1 MSNLIWTLAAVNR
14 MGLPAL
20 PHDLLLHIYS
30 LLDVADALALSR
42 TCRSLHG
49 FTESRAAW
57 LTLTRTLAFSRAV
70 ALPAEKQLTTIP
82 ADLTTD
88 EMRAV
93 VQQTTKLANNLS
105 LPNPA
110 LSHIGSLALPEAA
123 TVVHSTLLPG
133 GRFLLTAQHGGTFAC
148 WDLAITEPVS
158 SSQPPSFPRRRSMR
172 TQTNSVDGIDVE
184 MGSESDNDM
193 HPEYDTPTP
202 GDELRRPRCVAAWE
216 TKAEYVEFA
225 YDLVPGGVLV
235 ALMVAVQVG
244 HNPPILKRDM
254 YVVRID
260 LPTSITP
267 VPVPPGQYPGP
278 PNPFSFSTTASLFA
292 GRHHGLSFIAHS
304 PLRQPVFIYTTFI
317 NASGHAGILG
327 DIPDTM
333 VVFILLFDPNA
344 PSTPTPSL
352 SPQSSLVHPIRC
364 ASSLVHCGFK
374 VAPGMRYTALST
386 STHVLLYA
394 ESTHKTITRRIE
406 VQSLRKRWAASTIPI
421 TTPIQCIDLGIKALG
436 TPRSRDF
443 VGSPGTE
450 GASLYTTVRVMLR
463 KANPKW
469 LLQELTNGSSEAL
482 DAKVH
487 RRRGRRSGSARK
499 KGVPETVC
507 ALGLSVDVEDRRAD
521 IFRGLVLGAHDVA
534 PDSEDEPDDSEDE
547 DVGTSTGSAL
557 GSRLAPGNILSTQ
570 ADDYSLPTPS
580 QSSLLEPI
588 QVGAS
593 SSSSSSSPPSNPV
606 LPLRRPF
613 RRICR
618 VRYKRTIFPAHVNYA
633 HELAGM
639 GSFGRYAAWIEGDGV
654 PEEVDWQKESLRVV
668 VSPLMRETGAEEYPE
683 LANVEPDKAETAL
696 RQSAGSSARVLNVP
710 SVFQPKLNMV
720 SCLAFEDAAGV
731 LALST
736 IEGQATYSGVPVY
749 EMICKSVAVM
759 RRRSD
764 SWLNATQILKVA
776 GFDKPQRTRVLEREV
791 QKGEHEK
798 VQGGYGKY
806 QGAQTFTQTAKYHLE
821 LVYITGTWVPLDRGM
836 QLAQQY
842 HVENMLRP
850 IIDFTPAASSPP
862 LAPKHLTAPAARAR
876 PKESPDLEP
885 EPKVTPA
892 PVAESHPPRGSED
905 GSLTDSPSE
914 VSESSR
920 TPSPLLTDARPSE
933 RNGQNGHHRSAS
945 GLELPHSQPAESHSQ
960 THSQPALFNTDT
972 RKDNSAGPRYA
983 DIMLE
988 YFISDTNQIPSVL
1001 VSPPP
1006 DFEPD
1011 VPIDDDGHTALHWA
1025 CAMGRIRVVKLLLS
1039 AGADI
1044 FKENKSG
1051 QTPLMRSVMFANNYD
1066 VRKFPELYEL
1076 LHRSTLN
1083 VDNFNRT
1090 VFHHIVDVAMS
1101 KGKAH
1106 AARYYMETLL
1116 SRLSDFP
1123 DELADVINFQ
1133 DDDGETALTMA
1144 ARCRSKRLVKILL
1157 DHGAD
1162 PKIANRDGKTT
1173 EDYIFEDERFRLS
1186 PSIAPAAPQPALEL
1200 APQLH
1205 YSKTAQRTTTKATA
1219 EAATL
1224 MASLAAAFDA
1234 ELVSKERDLAQ
1245 AHALLT
1251 NIQGE
1256 ILESQRAVN
1265 VLKTQGQGL
1274 EEAERELKILEEEL
1288 RAKMGTRYRLG
1299 WEKWLRDE
1307 EARDKAWKTEQ
1318 AQSSSQSQPSN
1329 PSSEH
1334 APLPTLTIDL
1344 SELYTPPPKGTSIAE
1359 ACDALRAEIGKL
1371 RTRQHELFDE
1381 FVRQQADSGT
1391 SGRMAEY
1398 RRLISA
1404 AAGGVPTQEV
1414 DSVVPMLLEQLES
1427 EEATLNVAWA
1437 SQSQGSA
1444 RPPNAGLNTGAAR
1457 GTS

>member
-1 MSNLIWTLAAVNR
+1 MMSNTTWTLAAVNR
-14 MGLPAL
+14 RGLPTL

-30 LLDVADALALSR
+30 LLDVTDAVALSE

-49 FTESRAAW
+49 FAVSRAAW
-57 LTLTRTLAFSRAV
+57 LTLARTLAASRAI
-70 ALPAEKQLTTIP
+70 AFPTEKQLTTMP
-82 ADLTTD
+82 ADLTTE
-88 EMRAV
+88 EMRAMV
-93 VQQTTKLANNLS
+93 KQTTKLANNLNH
-105 LPNPA
+105 PNPA
-110 LSHIGSLALPEAA
+110 LSSTNSLALPEAA
-123 TVVHSTLLPG
+123 TVVHSALLPG
-133 GRFLLTAQHGGTFAC
+133 ARFLLTAQHGGTFAV
-148 WDLAITEPVS
+148 WDLTTPEPVS
-158 SSQPPSFPRRRSMR
+158 TSQPPAFPRRRSIR
-172 TQTNSVDGIDVE
+172 TQTNSADGLDVE
-184 MGSESDNDM
+184 MGSEFDDDM
-193 HPEYDTPTP
+193 RPEYDTNCPRA
-202 GDELRRPRCVAAWE
+202 ELRRPQCVAAWE

-244 HNPPILKRDM
+244 QNPPVLKRDM

-260 LPTSITP
+260 LPTSTEP
-267 VPVPPGQYPGP
+267 APVPPGQYPNP
-278 PNPFSFSTTASLFA
+278 PSPFNSSSGSPPLFA
-292 GRHHGLSFIAHS
+292 GRHHGLRFIAHS
-304 PLRQPVFIYTTFI
+304 PLRQPVFISTTFI
-317 NASGHAGILG
+317 NAAGHAGILG

-333 VVFILLFDPNA
+333 VVFILLFDPNIPLA
-344 PSTPTPSL
+344 SAPSL
-352 SPQSSLVHPIRC
+352 SSLPSPEHPIRC

-374 VAPGMRYTALST
+374 IAPGMRYTALST

-394 ESTHKTITRRIE
+394 ESTLKTVSRRIE
-406 VQSLRKRWAASTIPI
+406 VQSLRRRWAASTITF
-421 TTPIQCIDLGIKALG
+421 TTPIQCVDLGIKVLG

-443 VGSPGTE
+443 IGSPGTE
-450 GASLYTTVRVMLR
+450 GAPLFNTVRAMLR

-469 LLQELTNGSSEAL
+469 LLKDLTNTPGEAI
-482 DAKVH
+482 DPKAR
-487 RRRGRRSGSARK
+487 RRRGRRAGPAGK
-499 KGVPETVC
+499 KGACETVC

-521 IFRGLVLGAHDVA
+521 IFRGIVLGAHDVA
-534 PDSEDEPDDSEDE
+534 PDSEEEPEDSGDDE
-547 DVGTSTGSAL
+547 DPGTSTGFVH
-557 GSRLAPGNILSTQ
+557 GTRLAPGNILSTQ
-570 ADDYSLPTPS
+570 ADSYSMPTPS
-580 QSSLLEPI
+580 QSSLLEPT
-588 QVGAS
+588 QTET
-593 SSSSSSSPPSNPV
+593 SSSSSPSSPV

-613 RRICR
+613 RRACR

-654 PEEVDWQKESLRVV
+654 LEEVDWQKEALRVV
-668 VSPLMRETGAEEYPE
+668 VAPLTRETGAEEYPD
-683 LANVEPDKAETAL
+683 LAGEDASKAETAI
-696 RQSAGSSARVLNVP
+696 RQAAGSLARVLNVP
-710 SVFQPKLNMV
+710 SALQPKLNMV

-731 LALST
+731 LALCT
-736 IEGQATYSGVPVY
+736 IEGQVCKDIIMAGPGDTQIFKATYSGVPVY

-776 GFDKPQRTRVLEREV
+776 GLDKPQRTRVLEREV

-806 QGAQTFTQTAKYHLE
+806 QG
-821 LVYITGTWVPLDRGM
+821 TWVPLDRGL

-842 HVENMLRP
+842 HVETLLKA

-862 LAPKHLTAPAARAR
+862 LAPKHLTAAPAR
-876 PKESPDLEP
+876 PRQKESPEP
-885 EPKVTPA
+885 VKEPKPVVD
-892 PVAESHPPRGSED
+892 VAEGNVPRGSED

-914 VSESSR
+914 VSEPSR
-920 TPSPLLTDARPSE
+920 TPSPLLVEVGPSG
-933 RNGQNGHHRSAS
+933 RNGHNGHLRSGS
-945 GLELPHSQPAESHSQ
+945 GLENASQSINSRSQ
-960 THSQPALFNTDT
+960 TYSQPALFNTGDS
-972 RKDNSAGPRYA
+972 RKENSTGPRYA

-1001 VSPPP
+1001 VSPPS

-1173 EDYIFEDERFRLS
+1173 EDYIFEDERFRMS
-1186 PSIAPAAPQPALEL
+1186 PTIAPAAPQPPLEL
-1200 APQLH
+1200 TPQLH

-1219 EAATL
+1219 EAASL

-1265 VLKTQGQGL
+1265 VLKAQGQGL
-1274 EEAERELKILEEEL
+1274 EEAERELKDLEEEL
-1288 RAKMGTRYRLG
+1288 RVKMGTRYRLG

-1307 EARDKAWKTEQ
+1307 EARDKAWKAEQ
-1318 AQSSSQSQPSN
+1318 AQSSSQAQPSG
-1329 PSSEH
+1329 STSEH

-1344 SELYTPPPKGTSIAE
+1344 AELYAPPPKGTSITE
-1359 ACDALRAEIGKL
+1359 ACDGLRSEIAKL
-1371 RTRQHELFDE
+1371 RTRRHELFDE

-1404 AAGGVPTQEV
+1404 AAGGVPMQEV

-1437 SQSQGSA
+1437 SQTQGST
-1444 RPPNAGLNTGAAR
+1444 RPPHASSNTGAGR